1 MPSLK
6 LAIMLL
12 LALELKGNKLTAS
25 RKSLRLHG
33 VVPFLAVLV
42 SAPAIIS
49 TSSSTSIWAC
59 AAEIDPSVIDP
70 VGKLRD
76 ISNSV
81 ARSAKELE
89 RVGDDLDKLNKDLD
103 GLDKKSQKET
113 KISQKD
119 FLVLE
124 HKYHQTIDRS
134 EAIEKR
140 VTNALGQNLKDIE
153 AVRTVLKQIAANR
166 AKNKN
171 TKRILSD
178 QELKGCLED
187 LSDLEKTVKQLQA
200 SLRDDEEEN
209 DQAQS
214 KKPGRKN

>member
-1 MPSLK
+1 MPPLK
-6 LAIMLL
+6 LAIMLRL
-12 LALELKGNKLTAS
+12 GLKGNKLTAS
-25 RKSLRLHG
+25 TRFLRLHG

-49 TSSSTSIWAC
+49 TSSSTSMWAC

-113 KISQKD
+113 KISQK
-119 FLVLE
+119 
-124 HKYHQTIDRS
+124 TS
-134 EAIEKR
+134 WCWN
-140 VTNALGQNLKDIE
+140 TNII
-153 AVRTVLKQIAANR
+153 KQSTAA
-166 AKNKN
+166 
-171 TKRILSD
+171 
-178 QELKGCLED
+178 
-187 LSDLEKTVKQLQA
+187 
-200 SLRDDEEEN
+200 
-209 DQAQS
+209 
-214 KKPGRKN
+214 KP

>member
-1 MPSLK
+1 
-6 LAIMLL
+6 MLWL
-12 LALELKGNKLTAS
+12 GLKGNKLTAS
-25 RKSLRLHG
+25 RKFLRLHG
-33 VVPFLAVLV
+33 VVPFLAVLI
-42 SAPAIIS
+42 SAPAIITS
-49 TSSSTSIWAC
+49 TCIMAC

-70 VGKLRD
+70 VGKLRE
-76 ISNSV
+76 ISSSV

-89 RVGDDLDKLNKDLD
+89 KVGDDLDKLNKDLD

-140 VTNALGQNLKDIE
+140 VTNALGQNLKDID

-178 QELKGCLED
+178 QDLKGCLED

-200 SLRDDEEEN
+200 SLKDEEEEN
-209 DQAQS
+209 DQAQ

>member
-1 MPSLK
+1 
-6 LAIMLL
+6 MLWL
-12 LALELKGNKLTAS
+12 GLKGNKLTAS
-25 RKSLRLHG
+25 RKFLRLHG

-42 SAPAIIS
+42 SAPAII
-49 TSSSTSIWAC
+49 TSTSIMAC

-70 VGKLRD
+70 VGKLRE
-76 ISNSV
+76 ISSSV

-89 RVGDDLDKLNKDLD
+89 KVGDDLDKLNKDLD

-178 QELKGCLED
+178 QDLKGCLED

-200 SLRDDEEEN
+200 SLKDDEEEN
-209 DQAQS
+209 DQAQ